1 MPDIVAV
8 ADETAATNMVRAA
21 EAALGTLPPR
31 SGSSSLG
38 PFTVGWNASARIAN
52 GNIDL
57 IPPNIIRIA
66 DGELHFTVGF
76 SFSINLNSFLPNFC
90 LPRVCV
96 RIPFLGRICTPT
108 ICISWPTITIPIS
121 HSGVVT
127 FTADFSL
134 NPHLAGSNWLIDLI
148 FVGLPFLGLDAVS
161 VLILTAIGAAI
172 SLAALAI
179 PFIGPFLA
187 AAVLAITAAIG
198 VGAITGLLGPML
210 TPFISGT
217 VLPLYTQP
225 RLFPVLPAA
234 GALDP
239 AVNVNLDAIT
249 AVVQRTDEDELV
261 IGVDISP
268 A

>member
-1 MPDIVAV
+1 MSDIVAV

-21 EAALGTLPPR
+21 EAALGPQSR
-31 SGSSSLG
+31 SGSDSLG
-38 PFTVGWNASARIAN
+38 PFTVGWNASATLAN

-57 IPPNIIRIA
+57 ISPNVIRIA
-66 DGELHFTVGF
+66 NGELHFTVGF
-76 SFSINLNSFLPNFC
+76 SLSIDLNSFLPNFC

-134 NPHLAGSNWLIDLI
+134 NPHLVGSNWLIDLVI
-148 FVGLPFLGLDAVS
+148 LGVPFLGLDAVS
-161 VLILTAIGAAI
+161 VLILTAIGTAI

-187 AAVLAITAAIG
+187 AAVALITATIG
-198 VGAITGLLGPML
+198 VAALTGLLGAIL

-217 VLPLYTQP
+217 TLTIYNQP
-225 RLFPVLPAA
+225 RLFPVLPAS

-249 AVVQRTDEDELV
+249 AAVQSTDEDELV

>member
-21 EAALGTLPPR
+21 EAAIGTLSR
-31 SGSSSLG
+31 SGSGSLG
-38 PFTVGWNASARIAN
+38 PFTVGWNASARLAN

-57 IPPNIIRIA
+57 IPPNVIRIA
-66 DGELHFTVGF
+66 DGELQFTVGF
-76 SFSINLNSFLPNFC
+76 SLSIDLNSFLPNFC
-90 LPRVCV
+90 LPRVCI
-96 RIPFLGRICTPT
+96 RIPFLGRICTPR
-108 ICISWPTITIPIS
+108 ICISWPTITVPFS
-121 HSGVVT
+121 HSGVVR

-134 NPHLAGSNWLIDLI
+134 NPHLVGSDWKIDLVI
-148 FVGLPFLGLDAVS
+148 LGIPFLGLDAVS
-161 VLILTAIGAAI
+161 VLILAAIGTAVT
-172 SLAALAI
+172 LAALAI
-179 PFIGPFLA
+179 PFIGPLLA
-187 AAVLAITAAIG
+187 IGVAAITAAIG
-198 VGAITGLLGPML
+198 VAAITGLLGPIL

-217 VLPLYTQP
+217 TLNIYTQP

-234 GALDP
+234 GVLDP

-249 AVVQRTDEDELV
+249 ATVERTDEDELV